1 MTDTSSRWLVHFADR
16 DPLEVTCSPAADLA
30 HLLRTYADAIAAEPI
45 AELVQTCGRCEHL
58 ARPGLIDD
66 GYCDGARPGLTL
78 AYGYLHVLPADRGA
92 DCAEFS
98 EVAL

>member
-16 DPLEVTCSPAADLA
+16 ESIEVTFAPAADLA
-30 HLLRTYADAIAAEPI
+30 WVLQDYGDAIAAEPI
-45 AELVQTCGRCEHL
+45 IEPAQDCRRCKHF
-58 ARPGLIDD
+58 ARPGLTDD